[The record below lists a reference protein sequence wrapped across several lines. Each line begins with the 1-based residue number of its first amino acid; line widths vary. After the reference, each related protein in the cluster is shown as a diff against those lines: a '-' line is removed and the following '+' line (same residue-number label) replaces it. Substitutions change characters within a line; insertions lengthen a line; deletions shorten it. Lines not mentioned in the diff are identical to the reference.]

1 MKKLASLGCASILAL
16 AIVSGGTSFAAG
28 EIEVIV
34 NNNAGGQGTS
44 AYLANGTTMVPL
56 NVVRQ
61 IPGISVSWD
70 NKTKTVTVMKGSK
83 MISLVAGQKTA
94 FADSGKI
101 TLSMPA
107 TLEKGR
113 IMVPLR
119 FIAEVSGAYV
129 TWNSYSRT
137 VYVAKA
143 DNRLMERLAS
153 GNLTDARRAV
163 MQLPRV
169 SKIRNLEPTP
179 SSLEG
184 QSFTYYFPEGE
195 YKRFLIGGGDVVSYY
210 EVVNERS
217 QLIWTARLTGGA
229 KTDSV
234 LFFKETKAIEESGV
248 RPILKSR
255 LAYFHVMPHIGAAS
269 YGFIG
274 PDGTVTEL
282 GTKDVTMNEEV
293 VDIPEEQK

>member
-16 AIVSGGTSFAAG
+16 SIVSGGTSFAAG

-34 NNNAGGQGTS
+34 NNSTVGQETS

-70 NKTKTVTVMKGSK
+70 NQTKTVTVMSGSEV
-83 MISLVAGQKTA
+83 ISLVAGQKTA

-107 TLEKGR
+107 TLQKGR
-113 IMVPLR
+113 ILVPLR

-129 TWNSYSRT
+129 TWNSQSRT

-143 DNRLMERLAS
+143 DNRLKERLAS
-153 GNLTDARRAV
+153 GNLTEARRAAL
-163 MQLPRV
+163 QLPRV
-169 SKIRNLEPTP
+169 SMIRNLKPAP

-184 QSFTYYFPEGE
+184 QNFTYYFPEGE
-195 YKRFLIGGGDVVSYY
+195 YKRFLIEGGDVVSYY

-217 QLIWTARLTGGA
+217 HLMWTAKLADSA

-234 LFFKETKAIEESGV
+234 LFFKETMASEESGV
-248 RPILKSR
+248 RPVLNSR
-255 LAYFHVMPHIGAAS
+255 LVYFHVMPHIGAAS

-282 GTKDVTMNEEV
+282 GTKEVTMNEEI
-293 VDIPEEQK
+293 VDIPEELK

>member
-1 MKKLASLGCASILAL
+1 MKKLASLGCASILTL

-34 NNNAGGQGTS
+34 NNNAAGQGTS

-70 NKTKTVTVMKGSK
+70 NKSKTVTVMSGSK
-83 MISLVAGQKTA
+83 RIRLAAGQKTA

-129 TWNSYSRT
+129 TWNSQSRT

-143 DNRLMERLAS
+143 DNKLKERLAS
-153 GNLTDARRAV
+153 GNLTDARRAAL
-163 MQLPRV
+163 QLPRV
-169 SKIRNLEPTP
+169 SMIRNLEPTP

-184 QSFTYYFPEGE
+184 QSFTYYFLEGE
-195 YKRFLIGGGDVVSYY
+195 YKRFLIGGGDLLSYY

-217 QLIWTARLTGGA
+217 QLIWTARLVGSA
-229 KTDSV
+229 ETDSL
-234 LFFKETKAIEESGV
+234 LFLKETKASEESGV
-248 RPILKSR
+248 RPLLNSR